1 MRNSLLTA
9 VGLIVTLGAPAA
21 SAQSACSEGCSPNY
35 WTNHKEAWDNLNA
48 DDYTQTVRWFM
59 PFNAVFGVTP
69 AQSGV
74 GNHVDLI
81 TVADTSGSGLTAL
94 NRQIVAGLANADS
107 LCFPLTVGQV
117 IDLYRDAVGAIA
129 GPESVSSATTAIV
142 ALNGQGCPLSMTPP
156 PPPPKVFCVADQ
168 GDCPCGPGSLISGCV
183 NSSGLGAR
191 LDSLGS
197 TSVSADD
204 LALVATQLPV
214 NSLVLFLMADTPR
227 RAPYLGGLYC
237 VGGPTSK
244 VFRIPPALSAGP
256 NGTAIR
262 SGGLVALS
270 NTVQLPVPGGIRAG
284 DTWYFQTFY
293 RDMAGCSGTASM
305 SNVLGLTFVP

>member
-1 MRNSLLTA
+1 MRLSHFSIL
-9 VGLIVTLGAPAA
+9 GLAAALGSVAPA
-21 SAQSACSEGCSPNY
+21 QVPCTEGCSPNY
-35 WTNHKEAWDNLNA
+35 WTHHKEDWDGLHG
-48 DDYTQTVRWFM
+48 DDQTQTVRWFM

-81 TVADTSGSGLTAL
+81 TVADTGGSGLPAL

-117 IDLYRDAVGAIA
+117 IDLYRDAVDAIP
-129 GPESVSSATTAIV
+129 GPETISSATTAIV
-142 ALNGQGCPLSMTPP
+142 ALNGQGCPLSMNPP
-156 PPPPKVFCVADQ
+156 PPPPRIFCVADQ
-168 GDCPCGPGSLISGCV
+168 GDCPCGPGSLLSGCA

-191 LDSLGS
+191 LDTLGS
-197 TSVSADD
+197 SSVSADD
-204 LALVATQLPV
+204 LALVATQLPANAV
-214 NSLVLFLMADTPR
+214 VLFLMADTPR

-244 VFRIPPALSAGP
+244 VFRIPPALSSGP
-256 NGTAIR
+256 NGTATL

-270 NTVQLPVPGGIRAG
+270 GTVLLPIPGGIQAG
-284 DTWYFQTFY
+284 DTWYFQTFF
-293 RDMAGCSGTASM
+293 RDAVGCAGTASM
-305 SNVLGLTFVP
+305 SNVAAVTFVP